1 MDIHEFP
8 FISIDINGFL
18 WISALGFVFLIL
30 FSREK
35 QETGFLV
42 ALPLVWSYDAL
53 IIFSEH

>member
-1 MDIHEFP
+1 MQIAQENLCFET
-8 FISIDINGFL
+8 FL
-18 WISALGFVFLIL
+18 FKNNKFLIL
-30 FSREK
+30 FSPEK